1 MEIII
6 SVASKIGENLVNPIG
21 RRIGYLID
29 YESNVKVLKDEIDKL
44 NELRDSSKQLRNA
57 ATSNGRLISH
67 DVESWLTE
75 TDKIIEESRE
85 LLANVVEGDRTALY
99 RWHPKIRLCYYS
111 SKEAKKKTGLVLK
124 LREKW
129 YKLDK
134 KSYPASPPNLG
145 SMFIDS
151 FKSFQSRES
160 IIIEVMEALKD
171 SRINMISIC
180 GMVGVGK
187 TTMVKE
193 VIRRVEAEN
202 MFDNVVMAKVS
213 QCPCIQ
219 KIQLEI
225 SDRLGLKLE
234 QKGLHGIA
242 GHLQMSLRRI
252 NRILIVLDDVWEKL
266 NFEEIGLPSAHQ
278 HQGCKIVLTSGN
290 QDVCCRMNSQI
301 NFILDALSEQEAWK
315 YFVEVAGNTAN
326 SPDIHPLAKEVGK
339 KCGGLPV
346 AITNLGNA
354 LRGEEVH
361 IWKDVLGKLKKAIK
375 VDVLE
380 MENEVYSKIEL
391 SYSKLESNEAKSCFL
406 LCCLFPE
413 DSDIPIEYLVR
424 YGMGLGLFDG
434 VYTLKEGRNRVHA
447 LVDKL
452 RTSFLLFQSSKVE
465 CVKLHVV
472 VRSTALSIASKRE
485 NKFLVLRDAEREG
498 LMNDA
503 YNSFT
508 ALSIVC
514 NDTYKGAV
522 DLDCSRLKFLQLVSI
537 NCSLIVKLQD
547 LNSAFEGMR
556 GVQVLAF
563 LDMRISSNLVS
574 FHVLENL
581 KVLCLGNCCFE
592 AMSSST
598 KDLFKIGILVN
609 LEILSFAGSD
619 IMELPREIGQLSH
632 LRLLDLT
639 SCTSLRKIPVG
650 VLSKLSRLEEL
661 YMRNSFSKWQSA
673 CGDFEQKNNASIA
686 ELGSLSGHLKVLDIH
701 LPEVN
706 LLTEGLIF
714 QNLERFKISVG
725 SPVYETGAYLFQNYF
740 RISGDM
746 HGAIWCGIHKLL
758 EKTQILSLASCYK
771 LECIINARDWVPHTT
786 AFPLLESLSLRSLYK
801 LKEIWH
807 GELPKNPSGLPC
819 FDNLRSLHIHDCGK
833 LKNVFSLSI
842 ARVLVH
848 LEYLDCSHCG
858 KIREIISKKEGED
871 FRIAEAAENTWFPK
885 LTYLELDSL
894 PELISF
900 CQAMADAVAQRPSN
914 HQLEWSG
921 FKQSI
926 CPLDK
931 IKTQHSPHQ
940 VHDIS
945 RSRYMLE
952 LVSNKL
958 FTSCWMQWLL
968 NLEWLVLKGCDSL
981 EVVFDLK
988 YQGNAALSC
997 LRKLE
1002 LRYLTKLT
1010 HVWKNCFQG
1019 TQGFQNLRLL
1029 TVEGCRSLK
1038 ILFSPCIAT
1047 LLSNLQVLEITSC
1060 EAMEG
1065 IVPKAGEDEKANA
1078 MLFPHLNS
1086 LKLVHLP
1093 NLMNFCSDA
1102 NASEWPL
1109 LKKVIVKRCTRLKI
1123 FDTTGQQLAL
1133 GGHTKSMTIEPL
1145 FNAKV
1150 ALHMIVLHLSCLDNL
1165 TRIGHDQLVDGS
1177 LCNIREIEVDN
1188 CENLPN
1194 VLASN
1199 LIARFQNLEKLFV
1212 YRCAS
1217 LLDIFESQAHAVDEH
1232 TKIVYQLEE
1241 MILMSLPRLSS
1252 ILENPGR
1259 IICFQRLRTLEV
1271 YDCGNLE
1278 IIFFLSLA
1286 TSLQQ
1291 LQMLKIS
1298 TCQKV
1303 EKIVAQENKEA
1314 HEARNNQR
1322 LFRQLEFLEL
1332 VKLPNLTC
1340 FCEGMYAIELPSLG
1354 ELVIKEC
1361 PKVKPP
1367 TFGHLNAPKLKK
1379 VCIESSECLLMGD
1392 SSKNVASQ
1400 FKKKVAL
1407 DKLETLHISRVD
1419 NLRSVGHDQL
1429 SGGFLRKL
1437 REMEVKE
1444 CKHLLNIFPSHMMEM
1459 FLKLEKLTVRSCASL
1474 SEIFEPKRVSLDE
1487 TRAGKLKEINLAS
1500 LPNLTHLLSG
1510 VRFLNFQHLEILK
1523 VNDCSSLRSI
1533 FCLSVAASLQ
1543 QLKTLKIS
1551 NCKMIMEIIEKEDDK
1566 EHEAADNKIELPEL
1580 RNLTMENLPSLEAF
1594 YRGIYDFEMPSL
1606 DKLILVGCPK
1616 MKIFTYKHVSTLKL
1630 EEVCIESHHCALMG
1644 DLNTTINYFTKG
1656 KGPAVDDDT
1665 TAHEQIDILG
1675 YHENMD

>member
-57 ATSNGRLISH
+57 ATSNGRLITH

-354 LRGEEVH
+354 LRGKEVH

-508 ALSIVC
+508 VLSIVC

-914 HQLEWSG
+914 H
-921 FKQSI
+921 
-926 CPLDK
+926 
-931 IKTQHSPHQ
+931 
-940 VHDIS
+940 
-945 RSRYMLE
+945 
-952 LVSNKL
+952 
-958 FTSCWMQWLL
+958 
-968 NLEWLVLKGCDSL
+968 
-981 EVVFDLK
+981 
-988 YQGNAALSC
+988 
-997 LRKLE
+997 
-1002 LRYLTKLT
+1002 
-1010 HVWKNCFQG
+1010 
-1019 TQGFQNLRLL
+1019 
-1029 TVEGCRSLK
+1029 
-1038 ILFSPCIAT
+1038 
-1047 LLSNLQVLEITSC
+1047 QVLEITSC